1 MADVTYVIIQV
12 DSKPRVESVKWT
24 REGRYIA
31 TTFRH
36 VIPTIDLKDAG
47 LYYCEADNGLGQN
60 GKAELNIVVLHEPR
74 VTLLGLREA
83 AEGDDLTVTCE
94 AAANPPPVSYE
105 WTLEGSPRFKQ
116 VGQLLT
122 LKSVTAASGG
132 NYTCTVVNVLDPS
145 GGKPRRRTGTGIL
158 RLVVRHRPGVAYVD
172 PVVPVGVE
180 GRSVQISCGS
190 SPSGYPLP
198 AFKWWRAD
206 SPTEILSSESMLSL
220 NPVRLASAGEYVCQA
235 ANELG
240 EGASVSF
247 PLDVVQEPRIV
258 SGLQERVLRKAGD
271 TGLILSCSAIG
282 RPAPTLSWFKD
293 GKLIDLNDDRLF
305 RITVSE
311 QQQAGGATAV
321 AVLTNVVST
330 LRFSGSARPEGGQG
344 VLPLDAGEF
353 TCQFENTVGSA
364 QSAVVLKV
372 EHAPIVMP
380 LTMLTV
386 GVVGVSGPGGGG
398 MTSIKVAADQGE
410 MAQLSCRMGAFPA
423 PSFSWERSNGGN
435 SAPLR
440 NQDRF
445 AELPVRQVGESAYE
459 SILEV
464 RGVEEAAFGD
474 YLCSASNV
482 MGAATARLSLVK
494 RGRPESP
501 TEIRALE
508 AEANHI
514 LLAWTENFDG
524 GFPNRTQFRVQYR
537 ELGAAIGEAAEQNCP
552 GGGGGQEAGPC
563 RLSSLRQ
570 HTTYIVRVRAVNPL
584 GESNWSEQV
593 SVTTQIDVSHIPSPD
608 SVYYE
613 KSTRSVSFKV
623 GANYPLSLLA
633 KLEAMSQADGSWV
646 HLRSVALKQR
656 PYKFPVTA
664 ANGATVDVENVRVR
678 LCLEANDL
686 LCGAYNEASTVDKIQ
701 VHKSI
706 SFL

>member
-1 MADVTYVIIQV
+1 
-12 DSKPRVESVKWT
+12 VESVKWT

-60 GKAELNIVVLHEPR
+60 GKAELNIIVLHEPR
-74 VTLLGLREA
+74 VAPLGLREA
-83 AEGDDLTVTCE
+83 AEGDDVTVTCE

-105 WTLEGSPRFKQ
+105 WSLEGSPRFKQ
-116 VGQLLT
+116 IGQHLH

-145 GGKPRRRTGTGIL
+145 GGKARRRTGSGTL

-172 PVVPVGVE
+172 PVAPVGVE
-180 GRSVQISCGS
+180 GRAVQVACGS
-190 SPSGYPLP
+190 SPLGYPLP

-206 SPTEILSSESMLSL
+206 RPTEILSHEPMLSL
-220 NPVRLASAGEYVCQA
+220 NPVRLGSAGEYVCQT

-240 EGASVSF
+240 EGVPVSF
-247 PLDVVQEPRIV
+247 QLDVVQEPRIV

-271 TGLILSCSAIG
+271 SGLILSCSAIG
-282 RPAPTLSWFKD
+282 RPAPALTWFKD
-293 GKLIDLNDDRLF
+293 GKLIELNDDRLF
-305 RITVSE
+305 RITISE
-311 QQQAGGATAV
+311 QQQAGGSAV
-321 AVLTNVVST
+321 ALTNVVST
-330 LRFSGSARPEGGQG
+330 LRFSGSARPEAGQG
-344 VLPLDAGEF
+344 VLPSDAGEF

-372 EHAPIVMP
+372 EHAPIVVPATMTSVDVTT
-380 LTMLTV
+380 LTTSTTTMLNT
-386 GVVGVSGPGGGG
+386 
-398 MTSIKVAADQGE
+398 KVAADLGE
-410 MAQLSCRMGAFPA
+410 TVRLTCRMAAFPA
-423 PSFSWERSNGGN
+423 PSFSWERSSGNNG
-435 SAPLR
+435 SPLR
-440 NQDRF
+440 NSERY
-445 AELPVRQVGESAYE
+445 AELPIRQVGESAFE
-459 SILEV
+459 SVLEV

-474 YLCSASNV
+474 YLCAASNA

-501 TEIRALE
+501 TEVRALE

-514 LLAWTENFDG
+514 ILTWMENFDG
-524 GFPNRTQFRVQYR
+524 GFPNRTQFRIQYR
-537 ELGAAIGEAAEQNCP
+537 ELGAAIGEAAEQSCP
-552 GGGGGQEAGPC
+552 GTSSSGQDSGGGGPC
-563 RLSSLRQ
+563 RLGGLKQ

-593 SVTTQIDVSHIPSPD
+593 SITTQIDVSHIPSPD

-633 KLEAMSQADGSWV
+633 KIEAMMSQAEGSWV
-646 HLRSVALKQR
+646 HLRSVPLKQR
-656 PYKFPVTA
+656 PYKFPVA
-664 ANGATVDVENVRVR
+664 GPNGGAEDLENVRVR

-701 VHKSI
+701 VKMKLFGCRYRI
-706 SFL
+706 Y